1 MNRHGIVGMWALAWT
16 LLWCAGCEPAAKPV
30 AQKSK
35 PAAEDNAAQEANAE
49 NSATEPSEGV
59 TAKPAAN
66 MPAEEKTPPAEPA
79 TPPAKSPDADVPAPE
94 PATKPAAPA
103 DKEKMPA
110 QPPVAAESKPGV
122 AESKAT
128 ETKPTETKP
137 AESKP
142 AETKPAEAAPVKVL
156 LGSAELTAGIPGSGP
171 LKLSEIKAW
180 FGDPQNMAV
189 LDVELPLGL
198 SAGQQQIKGLDANA
212 LTKAKIELGRQ
223 LYFDPRLS
231 ADQSVSCAS
240 CHAPESGWAAH
251 TQFGVGIRGQTGG
264 RNSPVS
270 YNRILS
276 DLQFWDGRA
285 ASLEA
290 QALGPIAN
298 PIEMGNTHEACMKAL
313 SANPGYQ
320 AEFAAVFGEMNIEAV
335 GKAIASFERAIVT
348 GPTPYDYY
356 ERFRPLEK
364 LDPDDLKTD
373 DPATYAKYVE
383 FKKALDDHPM
393 SDSARRGRELFFS
406 EKTNCTACHVGPN
419 FSDEKYH
426 NLGIGMDK
434 PEPDLGREAVTH
446 DEKDR
451 GAFKTPTIRNVA
463 QSGPYMHDGSLKT
476 LEEVVD
482 WYAKGGHPN
491 PHLDAKI
498 KKLELSDQDKQ
509 DLVEFMKA
517 CTGDFPKIE
526 TGRLPE

>member
-1 MNRHGIVGMWALAWT
+1 MNRHGIVGIWALAWA
-16 LLWCAGCEPAAKPV
+16 LLWCSGCEPAAKPV
-30 AQKSK
+30 AHKPVGSVEGEPSGKQHKTAPGAAGN
-35 PAAEDNAAQEANAE
+35 PAAE
-49 NSATEPSEGV
+49 
-59 TAKPAAN
+59 
-66 MPAEEKTPPAEPA
+66 MPAEEKSQPAEPA
-79 TPPAKSPDADVPAPE
+79 KAPAKTPDADVPPPE
-94 PATKPAAPA
+94 PAKATPA
-103 DKEKMPA
+103 DA
-110 QPPVAAESKPGV
+110 KP
-122 AESKAT
+122 
-128 ETKPTETKP
+128 ETKP
-137 AESKP
+137 ESKP
-142 AETKPAEAAPVKVL
+142 AEAASSKTL
-156 LGSAELTAGIPGSGP
+156 LGSPDLTGGIPGSGP
-171 LKLSEIKAW
+171 LKVGEIEAW
-180 FGDPQNMAV
+180 LADPKNTAT

-198 SAGQQQIKGLDANA
+198 SAGQQQIKGLEANP
-212 LTKAKIELGRQ
+212 LTRAKIELGRQ
-223 LYFDPRLS
+223 LYFEPRLS
-231 ADQSVSCAS
+231 ADGSVSCAS

-251 TQFGVGIRGQTGG
+251 TQFGVGIKGQTGG

-298 PIEMGNTHEACMKAL
+298 PIEMGNTHEACIKAI
-313 SANPGYQ
+313 AGIPGYKL
-320 AEFAAVFGEMNIEAV
+320 EFEKVFGDLNIENV

-348 GPTPYDYY
+348 GPSPYDYY

-383 FKKALDDHPM
+383 FKKAIDQHPM
-393 SDSARRGRELFFS
+393 SESAKRGRELFFS
-406 EKTNCTACHVGPN
+406 EKANCTACHVGPN

-434 PEPDLGREAVTH
+434 PEPDLGRYTQTN
-446 DEKDR
+446 DDKDR

-463 QSGPYMHDGSLKT
+463 LSAPYMHDGSLKT

-491 PHLDAKI
+491 PYLDPKI
-498 KKLELSDQDKQ
+498 KKLELTDQDKQ

-526 TGRLPE
+526 TNRLPE